1 MPKPSPTESLHRN
14 ATDAK
19 VCKSCRKPEAPVG
32 HQKDREARL
41 LNIIRHQISKNGLD
55 PFLENSLLLDAP
67 ELLREINES
76 TGKAGG
82 SRNPGSNVNLTNTTD
97 QTPECENSR
106 IANGGQDAASDAA
119 AKEVTSRTAACPGL
133 SPFEWA
139 PIMEEFP
146 HEQFE
151 EMVFSMKAD
160 GTYLLSPAD
169 AFPGAS
175 LDSGGQ

>member
-1 MPKPSPTESLHRN
+1 LLRN
-14 ATDAK
+14 TTDAK
-19 VCKSCRKPEAPVG
+19 VCKSCRKPEGPNG
-32 HQKDREARL
+32 QEKDRETRL

-55 PFLENSLLLDAP
+55 PFPESSLLLDAP

-82 SRNPGSNVNLTNTTD
+82 SRKSSSNVHVTTMTD
-97 QTPECENSR
+97 HMPECESSR

-119 AKEVTSRTAACPGL
+119 AKEVTSRTDARPGL
-133 SPFEWA
+133 SPSEWA

-151 EMVFSMKAD
+151 EMVVSMKAD
-160 GTYLLSPAD
+160 GIYPLSPLD

-175 LDSGGQ
+175 SES

>member
-76 TGKAGG
+76 TGKTEGFRK
-82 SRNPGSNVNLTNTTD
+82 SDTNVPVTSTTD
-97 QTPECENSR
+97 QAPECENSC
-106 IANGGQDAASDAA
+106 IVNGVQDAASDAA
-119 AKEVTSRTAACPGL
+119 AKEVAPRTDTGPAS
-133 SPFEWA
+133 SPSEWA
-139 PIMEEFP
+139 PLMEEFP

-151 EMVFSMKAD
+151 EMIRFMKAD
-160 GTYLLSPAD
+160 GTYPLSPVD

-175 LDSGGQ
+175 LDS